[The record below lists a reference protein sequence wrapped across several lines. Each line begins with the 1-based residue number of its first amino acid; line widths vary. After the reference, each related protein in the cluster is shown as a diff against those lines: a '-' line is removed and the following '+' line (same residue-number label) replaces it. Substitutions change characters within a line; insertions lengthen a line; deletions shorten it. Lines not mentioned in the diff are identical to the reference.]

1 MRLLDVLED
10 RSTAVRAR
18 AGPVAEEVTL
28 RYRHRRRARFATA
41 AGVAL
46 AVAGALLPAAQ
57 VSAAPVAPAPE
68 QAPADTAPAVD
79 TAPTAVPAAQRAGT
93 LGTEY
98 RASDDRAVTTSGDA
112 DGFHVLVADKKEG
125 YAWKTAATLFEAGF
139 DADAWIGNLCT
150 TESGR
155 YAAVAYAPR
164 TFTNKPELMS
174 RGAFTAVVDL
184 ERGTVRKL
192 PVQATLG
199 YFSPGCGNGDR
210 AVFSQ
215 FTDEVTSERSET
227 RLITADAPTG
237 KLARNTVAGQVT
249 SAVPVDGGVVAARG
263 HQLVRIAGSRVRTL
277 ARTHAVPFQLK
288 ADKDGGVTFI
298 DRLPGG
304 AKKSSK
310 DDRAG
315 VFRVADATTASAKP
329 ADLLAE
335 GALTGFDLARSAKGE
350 VFVTGHAAT
359 KHGVRL
365 PAAVRNPGGIEKD
378 AAVSTGGEAVIATA
392 KSADD
397 VRAAA
402 ADEGRKRQ
410 ASVDLTV
417 LGTGRTVAM
426 NAISERRVG
435 APDAA
440 ARAAVTPSPALAT
453 ARPAG
458 AAARTATLASSSS
471 PVEEDRACS
480 VPRNDPKKQA
490 FQPTPRQIEWAVSQ
504 VIVGGLNALASR
516 PADWKHMGMPA
527 YAPQTLFPLSPLAG
541 GSGTEWRIPPQ
552 ILLGIT
558 AQESNMW
565 QATRYAVPGVT
576 ANPLI
581 GNYYGVSYSS
591 DGTQG
596 DPWSI
601 DWSEADCGYGVTQ
614 VTDGMRRAGTGYATL
629 TQTQQE
635 AVALDYVAN
644 IAAGADILADK
655 WNQTRA
661 DGLIVNNGEP
671 KWIENWFYALW
682 AYNSGYYPKAQSG
695 EYSGKW
701 GVGWTN
707 NPANPLWKENRTPF
721 LEGPDRN
728 DDYEHASHPQDWP
741 YQEKVIGWAARPIS
755 ALFAPGD
762 VQPGYRQATWLQTDY
777 RTQAKPPIDL
787 FCDDT
792 NNCDPSRIST
802 GATNDTGGGPC
813 MLPGNSSD
821 PLYLKCWYHEPVKW
835 KECGPALRACGFP
848 LRRFD
853 STYPEQPD
861 GTAYPPECWGNLPS
875 NAKVVDDLPDL
886 TQPAGAGRPGA
897 TCTTVGSEGSFSFDF
912 DQPSG
917 HIDLHQIG
925 AGFQNHFWFSHTY
938 QQHGTEAPPTKVT
951 GTWSL
956 DTGDRGWMRVW
967 VLMPDHGAHTRQ
979 PMYTIHNSDTTS
991 PYRTKPQRNG
1001 YNAWLSLGA
1010 FNFTGTP
1017 KVSLSNITQDGS
1029 SQEDIA
1035 WDALAFEPLPGKP
1048 ANQVVAMGDSYA
1060 SGEGVT
1066 EGPGGLEYYP
1076 ESDYFDGNE
1085 FTKNSCHR
1093 SRMAWSRQAKL
1104 PGYTQSIG
1112 AMADLRSPDMDF
1124 QFVACSGARH
1134 YHVLGT
1140 PLNHELGQID
1150 QGYLDQHTTLVTI
1163 AIGGNDMRFSDV
1175 VATCVKPG
1183 VDCEQATLPEKD
1195 PDTGVEIEG
1204 RQTTPL
1210 NIWAPAYARSEV
1222 RPRLVT
1228 TLRQIQEHAP
1238 NARIVLMGYPHLL
1251 TYGPEA
1257 TEDICATGISGHEAD
1272 WLNGLADMLA
1282 GEMAGAVADA
1292 NEQYGTK
1299 AVFSDPRDEFM
1310 GKGICG
1316 DPDGIHGIILTGHA
1330 EADSHP
1336 NSMKS
1341 FHPNLLGGRLY
1352 ADSLEAT
1359 LNSLS

>member
-1 MRLLDVLED
+1 M
-10 RSTAVRAR
+10 
-18 AGPVAEEVTL
+18 
-28 RYRHRRRARFATA
+28 RYRPRRRARFATA

-57 VSAAPVAPAPE
+57 VSAAPVVPAPE
-68 QAPADTAPAVD
+68 QVPADTAPAAG

-93 LGTEY
+93 LGAEY

-112 DGFHVLVADKKEG
+112 DGFHVLVADKKDG

-199 YFSPGCGNGDR
+199 YFSPGCGTGDQ

-215 FTDEVTSERSET
+215 FTDEVTSERSQT

-263 HQLVRIAGSRVRTL
+263 HQVVRITGSRVRTL

-304 AKKSSK
+304 AKKSSG

-315 VFRVADATTASAKP
+315 VFRVADATTASAKQ

-335 GALTGFDLARSAKGE
+335 GALTGFDLARSAEGE
-350 VFVTGHAAT
+350 VFVTGRAAT
-359 KHGVRL
+359 KRGVRL

-378 AAVSTGGEAVIATA
+378 AAVSTGGEAVIVAA
-392 KSADD
+392 KAADD
-397 VRAAA
+397 ARAAA
-402 ADEGRKRQ
+402 RDEGRRSR

-440 ARAAVTPSPALAT
+440 ARAAVTPSPALAA
-453 ARPAG
+453 ARAAVTPSPALAAARSAG
-458 AAARTATLASSSS
+458 AEARTATLASSSS

-480 VPRNDPKKQA
+480 VPRGDPKKQA
-490 FQPTPRQIEWAVSQ
+490 YQPTPRQIEWAVSQ
-504 VIVGGLNALASR
+504 VIVNGLNALASR

-527 YAPQTLFPLSPLAG
+527 YAPQTLFPLSPLSG

-635 AVALDYVAN
+635 AVALDYAAN

-682 AYNSGYYPKAQSG
+682 AYNSGYYPQAQSG

-721 LEGPDRN
+721 LEGPDGN

-762 VQPGYRQATWLQTDY
+762 VQPGYRQATWLQTVY

-792 NNCDPSRIST
+792 NNCDPSKIGT

-813 MLPGNSSD
+813 MLPGTSTD

-835 KECGPALRACGFP
+835 KECGPALRACGYP

-861 GTAYPPECWGNLPS
+861 GTAYPPACWGGLPS
-875 NAKVVDDLPDL
+875 NAKIVDDLPNL
-886 TQPAGAGRPGA
+886 TQPAGAGRSGSS
-897 TCTTVGSEGSFSFDF
+897 CSIVGSEGRFSFDF

-938 QQHGTEAPPTKVT
+938 QQDDAEAPPTKVT

-967 VLMPDHGAHTRQ
+967 VHMPDHGAQTRQ
-979 PMYTIHNSDTTS
+979 PWYVIHNSDSTS
-991 PYRTKPQRNG
+991 PRRTKPQRTG

-1017 KVSLSNITQDGS
+1017 QVSLSNITQDGYGL
-1029 SQEDIA
+1029 EDIA

-1066 EGPGGLEYYP
+1066 EGPGGLDYYP
-1076 ESDYFDGNE
+1076 ESDFYDGHE
-1085 FTKNSCHR
+1085 YSKNSCHR
-1093 SRMAWSRQAKL
+1093 SKAAWSRQAEL
-1104 PGYTQSIG
+1104 PGYDTSIG
-1112 AMADLRSPDMDF
+1112 AMADGHSTAMDF

-1134 YHVLGT
+1134 YDVIAEDRLPAIGQLKE
-1140 PLNHELGQID
+1140 PGQIE

-1163 AIGGNDMRFSDV
+1163 AIGGNDMRFADV
-1175 VATCVKPG
+1175 VASCVIPL
-1183 VDCEQATLPEKD
+1183 VDCRTHTIAEKN
-1195 PDTGVEIEG
+1195 PDTGGETGGE
-1204 RQTTPL
+1204 TPQL
-1210 NIWAPAYARSEV
+1210 SLWAPAYAHDVV
-1222 RPRLVT
+1222 RPRLAT
-1228 TLRQIQEHAP
+1228 TLKKIHEHAP

-1251 TYGPEA
+1251 TYGPDAGEE
-1257 TEDICATGISGHEAD
+1257 TCATGISGPEAD
-1272 WLNGLADMLA
+1272 WLNELADMLA
-1282 GEMAGAVADA
+1282 REMAGAVADA
-1292 NEQYGTK
+1292 NEQYGAD

-1316 DPDGIHGIILTGHA
+1316 DPDAIHGIILTGHS
-1330 EADSHP
+1330 EADNHP

-1341 FHPNLLGGRLY
+1341 FHPNMLGGRLY
-1352 ADSLEAT
+1352 ADSLEST